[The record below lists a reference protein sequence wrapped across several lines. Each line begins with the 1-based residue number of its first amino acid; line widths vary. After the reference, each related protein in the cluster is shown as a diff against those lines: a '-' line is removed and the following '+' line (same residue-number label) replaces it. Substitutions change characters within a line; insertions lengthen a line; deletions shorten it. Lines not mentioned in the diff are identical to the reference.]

1 MYTDRWEQS
10 HEGREEDGAQRTE
23 MGRERSWQWEHMEQR
38 EQEWMAVLLNAAY
51 QVMVAGDGISHC

>member
-1 MYTDRWEQS
+1 
-10 HEGREEDGAQRTE
+10 